1 MGQDALDR
9 DALKAFAVRL
19 MGVYGGAV
27 LAQMV
32 DLGARTGLTA
42 TLADA
47 PGTSDELAERAGL
60 QPRYVEEWLGA
71 MVTGGIVTHDAG
83 VFTLPPEH
91 AACLVGDSFY
101 NTSAMARAIA
111 NGNQHNGVLADAF
124 REGGGIAYGDQPG
137 DIVGLLDAMG
147 RARYDTFLVDAYL
160 TVDDELVRLL
170 RDGADVCDVGCGAGH
185 ATNLIA
191 QAYPEA
197 SVVGVDRNPD
207 ALEAAR
213 AEAAE
218 MGLDNV
224 RYEVADAA
232 DLETGSLDVVTAFD
246 VIHDLS
252 HPRETIAAIAG
263 ALRPGGTFLL
273 YDASAPSDLDAQAE
287 LPWAT
292 MMYGISVNACLANAL
307 AGGEDAEGW
316 GPMYPRAGVEQ
327 ALAEAGFELAGVHPV
342 KGDPMNALYVARR

>member
-1 MGQDALDR
+1 MSEALDR
-9 DALKAFAVRL
+9 DRLKSFAVRL
-19 MGVYGGAV
+19 MAVYGDATLV
-27 LAQMV
+27 QMI
-32 DLGARTGLTA
+32 DLGARTGLTGV
-42 TLADA
+42 LAEA
-47 PGTSDELAERAGL
+47 PGTVADLAGRAGL
-60 QPRYVEEWLGA
+60 QPRYVQEWLGA
-71 MVTGGIVTHDAG
+71 MVTGGVVAHDAG

-111 NGNQHNGVLADAF
+111 NGNQHNDVLAEAF
-124 REGGGIAYGDQPG
+124 RQGGGIAYGDQPG

-147 RARYDTFLVDAYL
+147 RARYDTFLVDSYL
-160 TVDDELVRLL
+160 AVDAQLVRALA
-170 RDGADVCDVGCGAGH
+170 DGADVCDVGCGAGH

-191 QAYPEA
+191 QAFPA
-197 SVVGVDRNPD
+197 SSVVGVDRNPD
-207 ALEAAR
+207 ALDAAR
-213 AEAAE
+213 AEAAS
-218 MGLDNV
+218 MGLTNV

-232 DLETGSLDVVTAFD
+232 DLEAGALDVVTAFD

-252 HPRETIAAIAG
+252 HPRETLRAIAG

-273 YDASAPSDLDAQAE
+273 YDAAAPSDLDAQAE

-292 MMYGISVNACLANAL
+292 MMYGISVNACLTNAL

-316 GPMYPRAGVEQ
+316 GPMYPRAGVEE
-327 ALAEAGFELAGVHPV
+327 ALVAAGFELAGVHPV